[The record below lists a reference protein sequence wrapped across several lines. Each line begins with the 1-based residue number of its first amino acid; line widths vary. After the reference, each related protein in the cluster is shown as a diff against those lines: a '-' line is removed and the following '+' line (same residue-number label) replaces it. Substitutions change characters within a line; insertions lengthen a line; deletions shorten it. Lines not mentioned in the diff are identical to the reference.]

1 MIVILY
7 NLALLAVL
15 VAGITVWLAIT
26 KEVLERS
33 GSALPKV
40 AMKRLGLA

>member
-1 MIVILY
+1 
-7 NLALLAVL
+7 LAVL
-15 VAGITVWLAIT
+15 VTGIAAWLAVT

-40 AMKRLGLA
+40 AMKRLGLV